1 MITYNDF
8 IRIKRQEQDDSRM
21 LSKLNDDTIN
31 DMKEFIGITK
41 AAIENARN
49 NNDEQKLDLLTTQLK
64 NALSAFESIINSR
77 MIKIANIL
85 IVNGNSDLINK
96 ENLSSKELVF
106 VDELSKLF
114 NNYKMSL
121 LTDIKSVKPEDV
133 VKNTPAQEQ
142 SKDDNLTVIKITA
155 DVPKFIWKNSKSY
168 GPFSFPQVIE
178 IDKDIAD
185 ILIKSGKAIN
195 V

>member
-64 NALSAFESIINSR
+64 NALSAFESIMNSR